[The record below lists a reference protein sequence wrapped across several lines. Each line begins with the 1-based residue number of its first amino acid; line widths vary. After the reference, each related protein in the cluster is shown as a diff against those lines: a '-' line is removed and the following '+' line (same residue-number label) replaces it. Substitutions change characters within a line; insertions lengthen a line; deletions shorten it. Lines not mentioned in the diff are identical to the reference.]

1 MVVNESNSQQI
12 TPPMVTWAQRQG
24 VVFLTI
30 CLEDC
35 KEPEVKIEPNSVF
48 FKGVGG
54 TENKPHEVT
63 INLFKEVD
71 SEKSA
76 FFPRDRNIELVLK
89 KKDDGP
95 YWPQLT
101 KEKQKFHWL
110 KVDFNKWRDEDD
122 SDDEGTGQNQDLD
135 EIMRQ
140 IGGLGGGA
148 GGEMD
153 KPSFD
158 DLEAEEDSDDEG
170 IPDLES
176 NE

>member
-1 MVVNESNSQQI
+1 MAGDQA

-35 KEPEVKIEPNSVF
+35 SDPEVKIEPNSVH

-54 TENKPHEVT
+54 TEKKPHEVT

-71 SEKSA
+71 PEKSA
-76 FFPRDRNIELVLK
+76 SFPRGRNIEIVLK
-89 KKDDGP
+89 KKQDGP

-110 KVDFNKWRDEDD
+110 KVDFNKWKDEDD
-122 SDDEGTGQNQDLD
+122 SDEEGAGQNQDLD
-135 EIMRQ
+135 DIMRQ
-140 IGGLGGGA
+140 IGGLGGGQ

-158 DLEAEEDSDDEG
+158 DLDAEEDSDDEG
-170 IPDLES
+170 MPDLEAT
-176 NE
+176 E